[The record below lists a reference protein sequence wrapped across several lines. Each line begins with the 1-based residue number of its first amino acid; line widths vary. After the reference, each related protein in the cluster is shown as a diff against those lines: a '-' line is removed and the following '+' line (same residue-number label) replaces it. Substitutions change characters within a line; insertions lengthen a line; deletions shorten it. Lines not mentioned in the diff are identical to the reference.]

1 MVQKTVLI
9 TGSSRTI
16 GLKFAEKYVKLGWNV
31 IGAARTPATAGKV
44 DLTMSSTTPVHLSPR
59 SIAVKELGDK
69 AIDVLINNAG
79 IYIDSGTLASTTK
92 DDLLK
97 QFEVNTIGP
106 FLVTRAFTLQLWPST
121 DQQML
126 SKSRRLAIDLKKD
139 KIGAFVMRPGWVQTD
154 MNNGSG
160 AITTDTSV
168 NGLVSVIGKLTLQ
181 DTGKFYNYAGKTYP
195 W

>member
-1 MVQKTVLI
+1 
-9 TGSSRTI
+9 
-16 GLKFAEKYVKLGWNV
+16 
-31 IGAARTPATAGKV
+31 
-44 DLTMSSTTPVHLSPR
+44 
-59 SIAVKELGDK
+59 
-69 AIDVLINNAG
+69 
-79 IYIDSGTLASTTK
+79 
-92 DDLLK
+92 
-97 QFEVNTIGP
+97 
-106 FLVTRAFTLQLWPST
+106 
-121 DQQML
+121 
-126 SKSRRLAIDLKKD
+126 LAIDLKKD

>member
-31 IGAARTPATAGKV
+31 IGAARTPATAGKIV
-44 DLTMSSTTPVHLSPR
+44 QLDTSDETSILS
-59 SIAVKELGDK
+59 AVKELGDK
-69 AIDVLINNAG
+69 AIDLLINNAG